1 MTGDL
6 TRRLV
11 SLAIAAAVLASAV
24 LLVGCGAKK
33 EQTEPGGLVPFELM
47 LDYFPNADHAA
58 IYAAQS
64 QGYFKQA
71 GLDVKI
77 RTPNDPSV
85 PIKQVA
91 AGRVDLAISYEPELL
106 RARDDGL
113 SVISVGAL
121 VQKPLT
127 SIISLNKPAITRP
140 SQLAG
145 QTVGTAGIDYQSAY
159 LKTIL
164 AHAHVDPSTVKE
176 RNVGFNLV
184 PALVSHKVNAILGGY
199 WNYEAVQLRLAKKRP
214 HVLRLDQAGV
224 PSYNELV
231 FVANAD
237 GLDQNGQNIRRFLG
251 ALSRGV
257 RFLKRD
263 QGAAV
268 DALLKANPD
277 LDPKLQR
284 ASVQVTLP
292 TFLPPA
298 GKPFGWQDPAQWAA
312 FATWMHQNGILKGSS
327 ATGAFTNQELPGQ
340 GL

>member
-1 MTGDL
+1 M
-6 TRRLV
+6 TRRLL
-11 SLAIAAAVLASAV
+11 SLAIAAAVLAAAV
-24 LLVGCGAKK
+24 LVAGCGAKK
-33 EQTEPGGLVPFELM
+33 ERTEPSGLVPFELM

-71 GLDVKI
+71 GLDLKI
-77 RTPNDPSV
+77 RTPSDPSV

-127 SIISLNKPAITRP
+127 SIISLDKPAITRA

-145 QTVGTAGIDYQSAY
+145 KKVGTAGIDYQSAY

-164 AHAHVDPSTVKE
+164 AHAHVNPSSVTE

-184 PALVSHKVNAILGGY
+184 PALVSHKVDAILGGY
-199 WNYEAVQLRLAKKRP
+199 WNYEGVQLRLAKKHP
-214 HVLRLDQAGV
+214 HILRLEQVGV
-224 PSYNELV
+224 PNYNELV
-231 FVANAD
+231 LVANAD
-237 GLDQNGQNIRRFLG
+237 GLEQNGKNIHRFLG
-251 ALSRGV
+251 ALARGV
-257 RFLKRD
+257 KFLERD
-263 QGAAV
+263 QSAGV

-277 LDPKLQR
+277 LDAALQR
-284 ASVQVTLP
+284 ASVKVTLP
-292 TFLPPA
+292 AFLPPA
-298 GKPFGWQDPAQWAA
+298 GKPFGWQDPAQWGA
-312 FATWMHQNGILKGSS
+312 FATWMHKNGILKGSG
-327 ATGAFTNQELPGQ
+327 ATGAFTNQELPGE

>member
-1 MTGDL
+1 M
-6 TRRLV
+6 TRRLTFALV
-11 SLAIAAAVLASAV
+11 AAAALACTV
-24 LLVGCGAKK
+24 LLAGCGAKK
-33 EQTEPGGLVPFELM
+33 EQTEPSGLTPFELM

-64 QGYFKQA
+64 QGYFNQA

-77 RTPNDPSV
+77 RTPSDPSDPV
-85 PIKQVA
+85 KQVA

-121 VQKPLT
+121 VQQPLT
-127 SIISLNKPAITRP
+127 SIISLNSPAITKP
-140 SQLAG
+140 QQLKD

-164 AHAHVDPSTVKE
+164 AQAQVDPSTVKE

-199 WNYEAVQLRLAKKRP
+199 WNYEGVQLRLAKKHP
-214 HVLRLDQAGV
+214 HILRLEKVGV
-224 PSYNELV
+224 PDYNELV
-231 FVANAD
+231 LVTNAD
-237 GLDQNGQNIRRFLG
+237 GLEQNGDKLRRFIG

-257 RFLKRD
+257 KFLKHD
-263 QGAAV
+263 QNAAV

-277 LDPKLQR
+277 LDPQLQR
-284 ASVQVTLP
+284 ASVKVTLP
-292 TFLPPA
+292 AFLPPA
-298 GKPFGWQDPAQWAA
+298 GKPFGWQDPAQWGA
-312 FATWMHQNGILKGSS
+312 FATWMNKHGILKKNE
-327 ATGAFTNQELPGQ
+327 ATGAFTNQLLPGE

>member
-1 MTGDL
+1 M
-6 TRRLV
+6 TRRLL
-11 SLAIAAAVLASAV
+11 SLAIAATVLASAI
-24 LLVGCGAKK
+24 LVAGCGAKK
-33 EQTEPGGLVPFELM
+33 ERTEPGGLVHFELM

-77 RTPNDPSV
+77 RKPNDPSV

-127 SIISLNKPAITRP
+127 SIISLDKPAITRA

-145 QTVGTAGIDYQSAY
+145 KKVGTAGIDYQSAY

-164 AHAHVDPSTVKE
+164 AHAHVNPSSVTE

-184 PALVSHKVNAILGGY
+184 PALVSHKVDAILGGY
-199 WNYEAVQLRLAKKRP
+199 WNYEGVQLRLAKKHP
-214 HVLRLDQAGV
+214 HILRLEQLGV
-224 PSYNELV
+224 PNYNELV
-231 FVANAD
+231 LVANAD
-237 GLDQNGQNIRRFLG
+237 GLEQNGTNIHRFLG
-251 ALSRGV
+251 ALARGV
-257 RFLKRD
+257 KFLERD
-263 QGAAV
+263 QSAAV

-277 LDPKLQR
+277 LDAALQR
-284 ASVQVTLP
+284 ASVKATLP
-292 TFLPPA
+292 AFLPPP
-298 GKPFGWQDPAQWAA
+298 GKPFGWQDPAQWGA
-312 FATWMHQNGILKGSS
+312 FATWMHKNGILKGSG
-327 ATGAFTNQELPGQ
+327 ATGAFTNQELPGE

>member
-1 MTGDL
+1 M
-6 TRRLV
+6 TRRL
-11 SLAIAAAVLASAV
+11 LALAAAALLLASAI
-24 LLVGCGAKK
+24 LVAGCGAKK
-33 EQTEPGGLVPFELM
+33 EPTEPSGLVPFELM

-71 GLDVKI
+71 GLDLKI
-77 RTPNDPSV
+77 RTPSDPSV

-113 SVISVGAL
+113 GVISVGAL

-127 SIISLNKPAITRP
+127 SLISLDHPAITKP
-140 SQLAG
+140 SQLADKK
-145 QTVGTAGIDYQSAY
+145 VGTAGIDYQSAY

-164 AHAHVDPSTVKE
+164 AHAHVNPSSVTE
-176 RNVGFNLV
+176 RDVGFNLV

-199 WNYEAVQLRLAKKRP
+199 WNYEAVQLRLAKKHP
-214 HVLRLDQAGV
+214 HVLRLEQLGV
-224 PSYNELV
+224 PNYDELV
-231 FVANAD
+231 LVANAD
-237 GLDQNGQNIRRFLG
+237 GLDQSGDKIHRFMG

-257 RFLKRD
+257 KFLKRD
-263 QGAAV
+263 QSAAV

-277 LDPKLQR
+277 LDPALQR
-284 ASVQVTLP
+284 ASVKVPLP
-292 TFLPPA
+292 AFLPPT
-298 GKPFGWQDPAQWAA
+298 GKPFGWQDPAQWGA
-312 FATWMHQNGILKGSS
+312 FATWMHQNGILKRDN
-327 ATGAFTNQELPGQ
+327 ATGAFTNQMLPGE

>member
-1 MTGDL
+1 MTK
-6 TRRLV
+6 R
-11 SLAIAAAVLASAV
+11 SLAVAAAVLAAA
-24 LLVGCGAKK
+24 LLVAGCGTKK
-33 EQTEPGGLVPFELM
+33 EPTSPRGLVPFELM

-58 IYAAQS
+58 IYAAKS

-127 SIISLNKPAITRP
+127 SIISLDKPAITRP

-164 AHAHVDPSTVKE
+164 NHAGVDPSSVKQ

-184 PALVSHKVNAILGGY
+184 PALVTHRVNAILGGY
-199 WNYEAVQLRLAKKRP
+199 WNYEAVQLQLAKKHP
-214 HVLRLDQAGV
+214 HVLRLDQVGV
-224 PSYNELV
+224 PNYNELV
-231 FVANAD
+231 FVADAD
-237 GLDQNGQNIRRFLG
+237 GLDQNGQAIHRFLG
-251 ALSRGV
+251 AVSRGV
-257 RFLKRD
+257 RFLKQD
-263 QGAAV
+263 QNAAV
-268 DALLKANPD
+268 DALDKANPD
-277 LDPKLQR
+277 LDPRLQR
-284 ASVQVTLP
+284 ASVKVTLP
-292 TFLPPA
+292 AFEPPA

-312 FATWMHQNGILKGSS
+312 FASWMHQNGILKGST

>member
-1 MTGDL
+1 MT
-6 TRRLV
+6 RPRLL
-11 SLAIAAAVLASAV
+11 SFALAAAVLVCA
-24 LLVGCGAKK
+24 LVVAGCGAKK
-33 EQTEPGGLVPFELM
+33 EQTEPSGLTSFELM

-85 PIKQVA
+85 PIKQAA

-121 VQKPLT
+121 VQTPLT
-127 SIISLNKPAITRP
+127 SIISLDKPAITNP

-145 QTVGTAGIDYQSAY
+145 KTVGTAGIDYQSAY

-164 AHAHVDPSTVKE
+164 QHAHVDPSSVKE

-184 PALVSHKVNAILGGY
+184 PALVTHKVDAILGGY
-199 WNYEAVQLRLAKKRP
+199 WNYEAVQLRLAKKHP
-214 HVLRLDQAGV
+214 HVLRIEQVGV
-224 PSYNELV
+224 PNYNELV

-237 GLDQNGQNIRRFLG
+237 GLDQNGQKIRRFLG

-263 QGAAV
+263 QNAAV

-277 LDPKLQR
+277 LEPALQR
-284 ASVQVTLP
+284 ASVKVTLP

-298 GKPFGWQDPAQWAA
+298 GKPFGWQDPAQWGA
-312 FATWMHQNGILKGSS
+312 FASWMHQNGILKGSG
-327 ATGAFTNQELPGQ
+327 ANGAFTNQLLPGE

>member
-1 MTGDL
+1 M
-6 TRRLV
+6 TRRLL
-11 SLAIAAAVLASAV
+11 SLAIAAAVLASAI
-24 LLVGCGAKK
+24 LVAGCGAKK
-33 EQTEPGGLVPFELM
+33 ERTEPSGLVPFELM

-71 GLDVKI
+71 GLDLKI
-77 RTPNDPSV
+77 RAPNDPSV

-127 SIISLNKPAITRP
+127 SIISLDKPAITRA

-145 QTVGTAGIDYQSAY
+145 KKVGTAGIDYQSAY

-164 AHAHVDPSTVKE
+164 AHAHVNPSSVTE

-184 PALVSHKVNAILGGY
+184 PALVSHKVEAILGGY
-199 WNYEAVQLRLAKKRP
+199 WNYEGVQLRLAKKHP
-214 HVLRLDQAGV
+214 HILRLEQLGV
-224 PSYNELV
+224 PNYDELV
-231 FVANAD
+231 LVANAD
-237 GLDQNGQNIRRFLG
+237 GLEQNGRNIHRFLG
-251 ALSRGV
+251 ALARGV
-257 RFLKRD
+257 KFLERD
-263 QGAAV
+263 QSAGV
-268 DALLKANPD
+268 DGLLKANPD
-277 LDPKLQR
+277 LDPALQR
-284 ASVQVTLP
+284 ASVKVTLP
-292 TFLPPA
+292 AFLPPA

-312 FATWMHQNGILKGSS
+312 FAGWMHQNGILKGTS
-327 ATGAFTNQELPGQ
+327 ATGAFTNQELPGE
-340 GL
+340 GP

>member
-1 MTGDL
+1 MTP
-6 TRRLV
+6 RPRLL
-11 SLAIAAAVLASAV
+11 SLAIAVAVLAAA
-24 LLVGCGAKK
+24 LLVTGCGTKK
-33 EQTEPGGLVPFELM
+33 EQTEPSGLVPFELM

-71 GLDVKI
+71 GLDLKI

-85 PIKQVA
+85 PIKDVA

-127 SIISLNKPAITRP
+127 SIISLDKPAITSP

-145 QTVGTAGIDYQSAY
+145 KTVGTAGIDYQSAY

-164 AHAHVDPSTVKE
+164 AHAHVNPSSVKE

-184 PALVSHKVNAILGGY
+184 PALVSHKVEAILGGY
-199 WNYEAVQLRLAKKRP
+199 WNYEAVQLRLAKKHP
-214 HVLRLDQAGV
+214 HVLRLEQVGV
-224 PSYNELV
+224 PNYDELV

-237 GLDQNGQNIRRFLG
+237 GLDQNGQKIRRFLG
-251 ALSRGV
+251 ALARGV

-263 QGAAV
+263 QSAAV

-277 LDPKLQR
+277 LDAKLQR
-284 ASVQVTLP
+284 ASVKVTLP

-298 GKPFGWQDPAQWAA
+298 GKPFGWQDPAQWGA
-312 FATWMHQNGILKGSS
+312 FATWMHQNSILKKAV
-327 ATGAFTNQELPGQ
+327 ATGAFTNQLLPGQ

>member
-1 MTGDL
+1 M
-6 TRRLV
+6 TRRLL
-11 SLAIAAAVLASAV
+11 SLAIAAAVLVCAV
-24 LLVGCGAKK
+24 LVAGCGAKK
-33 EQTEPGGLVPFELM
+33 ERTEPSGLVPFELM

-77 RTPNDPSV
+77 RTPSDPSV

-106 RARDDGL
+106 RARDGGL

-127 SIISLNKPAITRP
+127 SIISLDRPAITRA

-145 QTVGTAGIDYQSAY
+145 KTVGTAGIDYQSAY
-159 LKTIL
+159 LRTIL
-164 AHAHVDPSTVKE
+164 AKAHVKPSSVTE

-184 PALVSHKVNAILGGY
+184 PALVSHKVDAILGGY
-199 WNYEAVQLRLAKKRP
+199 WNYEGVQLRLAKKHP
-214 HVLRLDQAGV
+214 HVLRLEQLGV
-224 PSYNELV
+224 PNYDELV

-237 GLDQNGQNIRRFLG
+237 GLDQNGRQIRGFLGAVSRGLRFLG
-251 ALSRGV
+251 
-257 RFLKRD
+257 RD

-268 DALLKANPD
+268 DGLLKANPD
-277 LDPKLQR
+277 LDPALQR
-284 ASVQVTLP
+284 ASVKVTLP
-292 TFLPPA
+292 AFLPPA
-298 GKPFGWQDPAQWAA
+298 GKPFGWQDPAQWGT
-312 FATWMHQNGILKGSS
+312 FATWMHQNGILKSGGS
-327 ATGAFTNQELPGQ
+327 AGAFTNQLLPGE

>member
-1 MTGDL
+1 M
-6 TRRLV
+6 TRRLSFALV
-11 SLAIAAAVLASAV
+11 ASAV
-24 LLVGCGAKK
+24 LAFLVVGCGAKH
-33 EQTEPGGLVPFELM
+33 ERTEPSGLTPFELM

-77 RTPNDPSV
+77 RKPSDPSV
-85 PIKQVA
+85 PIKQAA

-127 SIISLNKPAITRP
+127 SIISLDKPAITKP
-140 SQLAG
+140 AQLAG
-145 QTVGTAGIDYQSAY
+145 KKVGTAGIDYQSAY

-164 AHAHVDPSTVKE
+164 AQAHVNPSSVTE
-176 RNVGFNLV
+176 RNLGFGLV
-184 PALVSHKVNAILGGY
+184 PALVSHKVDAILGGY
-199 WNYEAVQLRLAKKRP
+199 WNYEGVQLRLAKKHP
-214 HVLRLDQAGV
+214 HILRLEQLGV
-224 PSYNELV
+224 PTYDELV
-231 FVANAD
+231 LVANAD
-237 GLDQNGQNIRRFLG
+237 GLDQNQEGDKIHRFLG
-251 ALSRGV
+251 ALARGV
-257 RFLKRD
+257 KFLKSD

-277 LDPKLQR
+277 LDPALQR
-284 ASVQVTLP
+284 ASVKVTLP
-292 TFLPPA
+292 AFLPPA
-298 GKPFGWQDPAQWAA
+298 GKPFGWQDAAQWGA
-312 FATWMHQNGILKGSS
+312 FATWMHQNGILGRDN
-327 ATGAFTNQELPGQ
+327 ATGAFTNQFLPGQ